1 MSRSTTPLRM
11 RDACPR
17 LFWHALTMEHTMIK
31 HLLTALIAA
40 TVAAASTAALAHGE
54 ATPRHGGVTRS
65 VNDLSFELVA
75 LDSGAAIYI
84 EDHGKPIST
93 SGFAGKL
100 TVLAG
105 SNRSDAAL
113 KPGSDN
119 TLVAEGIKLPPG
131 AIAVA
136 VLTDRNGRTTTVRFT
151 LK

>member
-1 MSRSTTPLRM
+1 MSRSTTP
-11 RDACPR
+11 PR
-17 LFWHALTMEHTMIK
+17 IPDALTMVHTMIK
-31 HLLTALIAA
+31 HLLATLITLA
-40 TVAAASTAALAHGE
+40 VAAASTAALAHGE

-84 EDHGKPIST
+84 EDHGKPVST

-119 TLVAEGIKLPPG
+119 TLVADGIKLQPG

-136 VLTDRNGRTTTVRFT
+136 VLTDRNSRTTTVRFT

>member
-1 MSRSTTPLRM
+1 MSRSTTP
-11 RDACPR
+11 PR
-17 LFWHALTMEHTMIK
+17 IPDALTMVHTMIK
-31 HLLTALIAA
+31 HLLATLITLA
-40 TVAAASTAALAHGE
+40 VAAASTAALAHGE

-84 EDHGKPIST
+84 EDHGKPVST

-119 TLVAEGIKLPPG
+119 TLVADGIKLQPG